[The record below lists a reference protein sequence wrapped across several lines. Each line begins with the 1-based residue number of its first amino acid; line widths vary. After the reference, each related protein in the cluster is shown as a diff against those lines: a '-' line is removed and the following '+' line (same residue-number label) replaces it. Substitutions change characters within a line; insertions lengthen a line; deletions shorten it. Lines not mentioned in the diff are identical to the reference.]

1 MTAVPF
7 NALDLNLLR
16 VLDALLEERSATRAG
31 ERLGLSQSAVSHA
44 LGRLRHALD
53 DELFIRGPSGLEPT
67 SRARQIGARARQ
79 GLMALRLAVSEVRFD
94 PQRTERQ
101 FVVACSDYI
110 SAALIPGV
118 MARLRERAPEASLR
132 VVPVHAGVAEA
143 LQSGRVDLGIGSFG
157 HIAEGFGCEE
167 LFEERLVWVL
177 AADNPACAAPMTL
190 RRLAEL
196 PHLIV
201 ALNDHDRP
209 TVDGMIADHGLEWRL
224 IRDDAGAFQAALSG
238 LGLKRRIA
246 LTVPH
251 VLAAPRIVARSDM
264 AALVPRRLAIAYAAR
279 YRLRLYD
286 PPYPSPPHSV
296 ATVWARGQGEQPPV
310 AWLRQAL
317 REVAAEVN
325 EGAGQALYSVQATA
339 HRLPDGDAA

>member
-1 MTAVPF
+1 MSAVPF

-31 ERLGLSQSAVSHA
+31 ERLGLSQSAISHA
-44 LGRLRHALD
+44 LARLRHALD
-53 DELFIRGPSGLEPT
+53 DELFLRGPAGLEPT
-67 SRARQIGARARQ
+67 PRALQIGARTRQ
-79 GLMALRLAVSEVRFD
+79 GLRELRLAVSEVRFE
-94 PQRTERQ
+94 PLRTERQ
-101 FVVACSDYI
+101 FVLACSDYI

-118 MARLRERAPEASLR
+118 MARLRQLAPEASLR
-132 VVPVHAGVAEA
+132 LVPVHAGVAEA
-143 LQSGRVDLGIGSFG
+143 LQGGRVDLGIGSFG
-157 HIAEGFGCEE
+157 QIGQSFGCEE

-177 AADNPACAAPMTL
+177 AADNPACATPMTL
-190 RRLAEL
+190 QRLAAL

-224 IRDDAGAFQAALSG
+224 IRDDAGAFQAALSR

-264 AALVPRRLAIAYAAR
+264 AALIPRRLAVAYAAR

-286 PPYPSPPHSV
+286 PPYPSPPHTV
-296 ATVWARGQGEQPPV
+296 ATVWARGQGEQAPV
-310 AWLRQAL
+310 AWLRQVL
-317 REVAAEVN
+317 QEVAAEMSK
-325 EGAGQALYSVQATA
+325 GAARDLYSVQLTQ
-339 HRLPDGDAA
+339 RLPDGAAA